1 MCTARLCN
9 SRLSCLLHPLSPVL
23 HMSCRQPACLSM
35 CIRVCTIL
43 KNLFQPIQH
52 WNCPTHKSL
61 LCKCKEALVL
71 LQFQHLGCTYPAER
85 TTIRTGQSLPGRGN
99 CSTHLWTGDCLLLT
113 LHAREHH
120 CCLTLHQGLFS
131 DVHNVFA
138 HNIFCCAHPEACRF
152 RSGSAATPTCR
163 TRTRRASQVGR
174 LHTTM

>member
-1 MCTARLCN
+1 MSTSPSITRPTHVLQAARMSQHVHKSLCN
-9 SRLSCLLHPLSPVL
+9 FENLL
-23 HMSCRQPACLSM
+23 
-35 CIRVCTIL
+35 
-43 KNLFQPIQH
+43 QPIQH

-163 TRTRRASQVGR
+163 TRTRRASQIGR